1 MPAPEQEPA
10 SRADQAQG
18 LRQRRNPRPVKVI
31 TVTGGKGG
39 VGKTNIAA
47 NLSVALSM
55 LGRRVMLLDAD
66 LGLANVDVMFGLQPH
81 HNLADVIRGERSLN
95 EIIVNGPAGVMVVPG
110 ASGISDMA
118 DLTPAHHAGLI
129 SAFSELTHDL
139 DTLIVDTAAGISDGV
154 LRFAEAAHETLVVV
168 CDEPTSITDSP
179 TRSSSCSVPSVAFRH
194 VSAYVTNMTRQRRRR
209 ERSCSRS
216 CRALPTSFLDGHSRS
231 CRQYSVRRARLARR
245 AATDA
250 VRHGVSDQPQPP
262 NALKT
267 TRASR
272 RPVGRTPQRRAGQHR
287 VLHGT
292 AVAGCPATTT
302 PTRSRAI
309 RRMRASTPIC
319 RLTGRA
325 VAGCVLDRAAMRRS
339 SSESRRIMLGRLPR
353 RHRDGRP
360 RCRSA

>member
-1 MPAPEQEPA
+1 MLAPEYDSAGP
-10 SRADQAQG
+10 ADQAQG

-95 EIIVNGPAGVMVVPG
+95 EIIINGPAGVMVVPG
-110 ASGISDMA
+110 ASGISEMA

-168 CDEPTSITDSP
+168 CDEPTSITDAYAIIKLLS
-179 TRSSSCSVPSVAFRH
+179 TERGVGKFRI
-194 VSAYVTNMTRQRRRR
+194 VTNMTRQGGDGSSLF
-209 ERSCSRS
+209 EKLSRVTDKFLDVTLDHAGS
-216 CRALPTSFLDGHSRS
+216 IPFDDRVWRAVQLQTPFVTAFPTS
-231 CRQYSVRRARLARR
+231 LA
-245 AATDA
+245 A
-250 VRHGVSDQPQPP
+250 G
-262 NALKT
+262 ALKKLAH
-267 TRASR
+267 RADKWD
-272 RPVGRTPQRRAGQHR
+272 VPQAARGNIEFFVERFLNGSPEQE
-287 VLHGT
+287 
-292 AVAGCPATTT
+292 PAT
-302 PTRSRAI
+302 
-309 RRMRASTPIC
+309 
-319 RLTGRA
+319 
-325 VAGCVLDRAAMRRS
+325 V
-339 SSESRRIMLGRLPR
+339 
-353 RHRDGRP
+353 
-360 RCRSA
+360 